1 MTPMEMKASFLLQA
15 FQDYCEAICS
25 MQESCQ
31 GGYESESEYEYKD
44 SEVPESK
51 MMSGVYGEDAY
62 GEPGEMLEESSD
74 LPGRKFFDIDEID
87 TESPMFQIGFSLGI
101 PKRLAVR
108 VPQNAMYGDEE

>member
-31 GGYESESEYEYKD
+31 DAAGD
-44 SEVPESK
+44 MPESK